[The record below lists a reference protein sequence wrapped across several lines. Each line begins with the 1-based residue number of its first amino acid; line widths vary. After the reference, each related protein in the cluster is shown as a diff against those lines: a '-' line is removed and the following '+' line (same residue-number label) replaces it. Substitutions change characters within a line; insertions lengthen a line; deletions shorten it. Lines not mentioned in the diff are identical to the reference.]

1 MLFDSLAF
9 GNYCL
14 WTAPWT
20 HPIFDND
27 NNCKYKG
34 MEEEG
39 RRLGGRALVADDHP
53 LTREGLA
60 MAARA
65 ALPGVSVMAAGSIA
79 EARTLA
85 ERTPLRMILLDFH
98 LPDAR
103 GFSGLLTLQ
112 MHAPGTPIV
121 VVTASEEPRLVEAAR
136 AVGAAG
142 YLYKSLPLDDLAER
156 LRRVD
161 GGQQVFPPTTPND
174 APALDDLLARLAT
187 LSNAQRAVLLA
198 LADGHANKQIAR
210 DLGVTEATIKAHLT
224 VIFRKLG
231 VSNRAQALL
240 AARPL
245 IGRVEE

>member
-1 MLFDSLAF
+1 MLFTLLGFVHDI
-9 GNYCL
+9 L
-14 WTAPWT
+14 WRAKGGDA
-20 HPIFDND
+20 ILDRD
-27 NNCKYKG
+27 NNRNQCG
-34 MEEEG
+34 MAEDG

-65 ALPGVSVMAAGSIA
+65 ALPGVSIVGAGSIE
-79 EARTLA
+79 EARALTQKA
-85 ERTPLRMILLDFH
+85 PFRMILLDFK

-112 MHAPGTPIV
+112 MHAPSTPIV
-121 VVTASEEPRLVEAAR
+121 VVTASEEPQLVEAAR

-142 YLYKSLPLDDLAER
+142 YLFKSLPLDALADR
-156 LRRVD
+156 LRQVD
-161 GGQQVFPPTTPND
+161 GGQMVFPTIDMKNGSR
-174 APALDDLLARLAT
+174 LRDLRKRYDS
-187 LSNAQRAVLLA
+187 LSNAQRSVLLA
-198 LADGHANKQIAR
+198 LAGGRANKQIAR

-245 IGRVEE
+245 IDHADQ

>member
-1 MLFDSLAF
+1 MAAIFDS
-9 GNYCL
+9 
-14 WTAPWT
+14 
-20 HPIFDND
+20 D
-27 NNCKYKG
+27 NNRNHDG
-34 MEEEG
+34 MAEDG

-65 ALPGVSVMAAGSIA
+65 ALPGVSVVAAGSID

-85 ERTPLRMILLDFH
+85 QRTPLRMILLDFH

-112 MHAPGTPIV
+112 MHAPTTPIV

-142 YLYKSLPLDDLAER
+142 YLFKSLPLDDLADR

-161 GGQQVFPPTTPND
+161 GGQRVFPPGMTGDTVGF
-174 APALDDLLARLAT
+174 DDLLARFT
-187 LSNAQRAVLLA
+187 SLSNAQRAVLLA
-198 LADGHANKQIAR
+198 LADGRANKQIAR
-210 DLGVTEATIKAHLT
+210 DLGVTEATVKAHLT
-224 VIFRKLG
+224 AIFRKLG

-240 AARPL
+240 AARSL
-245 IGRVEE
+245 IGRMGS

>member
-1 MLFDSLAF
+1 MLIS
-9 GNYCL
+9 G
-14 WTAPWT
+14 WTEEQLVAILET
-20 HPIFDND
+20 D
-27 NNCKYKG
+27 NNCNHNG
-34 MEEEG
+34 MAEDE

-65 ALPGVSVMAAGSIA
+65 ALPGVAVVAAGSIG
-79 EARTLA
+79 EARGLA
-85 ERTPLRMILLDFH
+85 ERAPLRMILLDFH

-112 MHAPGTPIV
+112 MHAPTTPIV

-142 YLYKSLPLDDLAER
+142 YLFKSLPLDELAER

-161 GGQQVFPPTTPND
+161 DGQRVFPPVA
-174 APALDDLLARLAT
+174 APGAPGLGDLMSRLMR
-187 LSNAQRAVLLA
+187 LSQAQRAVLLA
-198 LADGHANKQIAR
+198 LADGHANKRIAR
-210 DLGVTEATIKAHLT
+210 DLGVAESTIKAHLT
-224 VIFRKLG
+224 AIFRKLG
-231 VSNRAQALL
+231 VENRAQALL

-245 IGRVEE
+245 IGRTDP

>member
-1 MLFDSLAF
+1 MAED
-9 GNYCL
+9 
-14 WTAPWT
+14 
-20 HPIFDND
+20 
-27 NNCKYKG
+27 
-34 MEEEG
+34 G

-65 ALPGVSVMAAGSIA
+65 ALPGVAVVAAGSID
-79 EARTLA
+79 EARGVA
-85 ERTPLRMILLDFH
+85 ERAPLRMILLDFH

-112 MHAPGTPIV
+112 MHAPSTPIV

-142 YLYKSLPLDDLAER
+142 YLFKSLPLDELAER

-161 GGQQVFPPTTPND
+161 DGQRVFPPVA
-174 APALDDLLARLAT
+174 APGAPGLDDLMTRLML

-198 LADGHANKQIAR
+198 LADGHSNKRIAR
-210 DLGVTEATIKAHLT
+210 DLGVAESTIKAHLT
-224 VIFRKLG
+224 AIFRKLG
-231 VSNRAQALL
+231 VENRAQALL

-245 IGRVEE
+245 IGRADQ

>member
-1 MLFDSLAF
+1 M
-9 GNYCL
+9 
-14 WTAPWT
+14 
-20 HPIFDND
+20 
-27 NNCKYKG
+27 
-34 MEEEG
+34 
-39 RRLGGRALVADDHP
+39 VADDHP

-65 ALPGVSVMAAGSIA
+65 ALPGVAVVAAGSIG
-79 EARTLA
+79 EARQLA
-85 ERTPLRMILLDFH
+85 ERAPLRMILLDFH

-112 MHAPGTPIV
+112 MHAPTTPIV

-142 YLYKSLPLDDLAER
+142 YLFKSLPLDELAER

-161 GGQQVFPPTTPND
+161 DGQRVFPPASAVG
-174 APALDDLLARLAT
+174 APGLDDLTARLML
-187 LSNAQRAVLLA
+187 LSHAQKSVLLA
-198 LADGHANKQIAR
+198 LADGHSNKRIAL
-210 DLGVTEATIKAHLT
+210 DLGVAESTIKAHLT
-224 VIFRKLG
+224 AIFRKLG

-245 IGRVEE
+245 IGRADQ

>member
-1 MLFDSLAF
+1 MAED
-9 GNYCL
+9 
-14 WTAPWT
+14 
-20 HPIFDND
+20 
-27 NNCKYKG
+27 
-34 MEEEG
+34 E
-39 RRLGGRALVADDHP
+39 RRLGGRALIADDHP

-65 ALPGVSVMAAGSIA
+65 ALPGVSIMAAGSIA

-85 ERTPLRMILLDFH
+85 QRTPLRMILLDFH

-112 MHAPGTPIV
+112 MYAPTTPIV

-142 YLYKSLPLDDLAER
+142 YLFKSLPLDDLADR

-161 GGQQVFPPTTPND
+161 GGQRIFPPGATGG
-174 APALDDLLARLAT
+174 AVELDDLLARLT
-187 LSNAQRAVLLA
+187 SLSNAQRGVLLA
-198 LADGHANKQIAR
+198 LADGRANKQIAR

-224 VIFRKLG
+224 AIFRKLG

-240 AARPL
+240 AARSL
-245 IGRVEE
+245 IGRTEP